1 MFYVKAMLLNLSI
14 GSMVKEATYHFNYF
28 DPTVQ
33 NEYDHLLLIEKKKEN
48 DQFIYINQYLD

>member
-1 MFYVKAMLLNLSI
+1 MSI
-14 GSMVKEATYHFNYF
+14 WSKLKEATHYFNYF

-33 NEYDHLLLIEKKKEN
+33 NEYYHLLLIEKKKEN